1 MNSFNNLLYCEFYK
15 INRKKTL
22 LKVGIAVV
30 VIILLVMAAGLT
42 MEYLVKQSGVQ
53 NVNSDYETQIAQLE
67 AQLASL
73 EARPQSSSLYKL
85 IIFNEEY
92 SVRAQIAYY
101 KYMLENNVPAGAVG
115 VYSSGDIN
123 ALLQPDYYTFVSV
136 CATTMMTLVTI
147 FMIVMAC
154 RNTVGE
160 FNSGTMKMQLIRP
173 IDRNKFFTAK
183 WLSVYVSSVG
193 ILLFGMILSFLVGL
207 MAFGGSASD
216 VLIITNATDC
226 LRVSP
231 IAALIINFLLK
242 CVRLFALVQVTM
254 FVNMLCKRNAS
265 AIALNIVMTLME
277 IGILIETIAAI
288 PYVGFVGF
296 FMNVNWESVLT
307 TTGPSLRGLTLWSMI
322 PVTLAWTVFFT
333 VMNYKKFEKKE
344 I

>member
-22 LKVGIAVV
+22 LKAGIFVG
-30 VIILLVMAAGLT
+30 VIVLFVMAAGLT
-42 MEYLVKQSGVQ
+42 MEYLVNQSGIQ
-53 NVNSDYETQIAQLE
+53 DVNSDYETQIALLE
-67 AQLASL
+67 AQLASIQ
-73 EARPQSSSLYKL
+73 ARPESSSLYKL

-101 KYMLENNVPAGAVG
+101 KYMLENNVPAGAVN
-115 VYSSGDIN
+115 VYSLGDVT
-123 ALLQPDYYTFVSV
+123 ALFQSDYYTFVSV
-136 CATTMMTLVTI
+136 CTTTMMTLVVVFLI
-147 FMIVMAC
+147 IMAC
-154 RNTVGE
+154 RNTIGE

-183 WLSVYVSSVG
+183 WLSVYISCVG
-193 ILLFGMILSFLVGL
+193 ILLFSMIVSFLVGL

-231 IAALIINFLLK
+231 IVALIINFLLK

-277 IGILIETIAAI
+277 IGILVETVAAI

-296 FMNVNWESVLT
+296 FMNVNWESVLST
-307 TTGPSLRGLTLWSMI
+307 TSPSLRGLTLWSMI
-322 PVTLAWTVFFT
+322 PVTLLWTAFFM
-333 VMNYKKFEKKE
+333 VMNYRKFAKKE